1 MIDEKQQP
9 NLESLSVAWSER
21 VKSIRQMAKKSGS
34 AGAAASFEKPALQE
48 PAAAAMADEALFS
61 GAVYQ
66 DYAVQDMFVGN
77 SDFYQTM
84 QSELPAVPMSPP
96 RPRSL
101 PSSDRK
107 HSTLVPKVLAGCLI
121 VTTLAV
127 LLYVVAL
134 NGAAFLRPAARP
146 DVRADVQQAAVES
159 PVEVVRATAVEPP
172 REEIELTLSPEQ
184 PISLNSARAY
194 YSEADYAQAYVVYK
208 RLAQNLPE
216 HADADT
222 MRDFLRLNMALCLK
236 QSGRDELSSGVLK
249 SVAQSGSPVV
259 RVLANYHLCL
269 FERSQRQFLA
279 MRNRAYQAIGL
290 LDIMNFDAKWSQEL
304 RQNCYFL
311 AGEAVTREALSLS
324 DADGGLPE
332 RLWPDFDRWD
342 LPFGDMDEE
351 SLTAVLNAGML
362 QLNKALLG
370 PKIQEDRREDT
381 SYWTVNCNKASIG
394 ELVSRF
400 SANSGYDV
408 RWGMD
413 SNKASLREG
422 SVSLYLTAVH
432 DRQFMTIATGCA
444 GLLALF
450 DDQRGV
456 MIENPAEYSS
466 VSEQARLLA
475 TEAVGCWQT
484 YLFSMP
490 EGRYHANAYFA
501 TGLLKAR
508 QGLIGESIAAYKM
521 IPGSYSDSPL
531 GPGALVSS
539 AKLKITLHDYPG
551 AYADLKEAI
560 EQYPGHDDIEETY
573 LTLAD
578 VAERT
583 RRDEEATKLYC
594 KVYYLNSSRQSQAA
608 AALSAGKILYQ
619 GGQYADAELW
629 LGRYLDL
636 ANDKN
641 DQHLHQGCLYLGKT
655 WLAMG
660 NCPAACEAL
669 RAALS
674 GKLSQADYVETVT
687 ALVQGYM
694 DQNRFGEAFGV
705 LSEATARQL
714 SQADT
719 VHLLLLQSKAL
730 RGMGLT
736 ENAAA
741 LLTEREG
748 YILDDSLKGQIGY
761 ALSDCYIE
769 LGQYDLAYKKLA
781 AILEGSESG
790 EEAHQFALKLAQV
803 CLTLGLDDQAL
814 SVGSELLDLKPSVL
828 IEQQA
833 LEVLAAVYRKQQ
845 NYDRA
850 ALVLMGHWK

>member
-21 VKSIRQMAKKSGS
+21 VKSIRQMAQKGVPGS
-34 AGAAASFEKPALQE
+34 AAAVATAPLPDHA
-48 PAAAAMADEALFS
+48 PAAAADGELFS
-61 GAVYQ
+61 GPVYQ
-66 DYAVQDMFVGN
+66 DFSVQDVFVGD
-77 SDFYQTM
+77 SDFYRTM
-84 QSELPAVPMSPP
+84 QNDRSEVPVTVP
-96 RPRSL
+96 RSSSL

-121 VTTLAV
+121 ITTLTV
-127 LLYVVAL
+127 LLYVVVL
-134 NGAAFLRPAARP
+134 SGGAFLRPSARP
-146 DVRADVQQAAVES
+146 DVRADVQQAVIE
-159 PVEVVRATAVEPP
+159 PPKEVVLTAAVEPLP
-172 REEIELTLSPEQ
+172 EEIDQALSLNQ
-184 PISLNSARAY
+184 PISLKSARAY
-194 YSEADYAQAYVVYK
+194 YEEADYAQAYVVYK
-208 RLAQNLPE
+208 RLVQNLPE
-216 HADADT
+216 DADADP

-236 QSGRDELSSGVLK
+236 KSGRDELSSGMLK
-249 SVAQSGSPVV
+249 SVAQGGSPVT

-279 MRNRAYQAIGL
+279 MRSRAYQAIGL

-324 DADGGLPE
+324 DADRGLPG

-342 LPFGDMDEE
+342 LPFADLDEE
-351 SLTAVLNAGML
+351 SLAPVLNAGSM

-370 PKIQEDRREDT
+370 PKIQEDRRDDA

-413 SNKASLREG
+413 SNKASLRERP
-422 SVSLYLTAVH
+422 VSLYLTAVH
-432 DRQFMTIATGCA
+432 DRQFMTVATGSV

-450 DDQRGV
+450 DDRRSV

-466 VSEQARLLA
+466 VSEQARLLGA
-475 TEAVGCWQT
+475 EAVACWQT

-501 TGLLKAR
+501 TGLLKAQ
-508 QGLIGESIAAYKM
+508 QGLFGESIAAYKM
-521 IPGSYSDSPL
+521 IPGSFSNSPL
-531 GPGALVSS
+531 GPRALVSS
-539 AKLKITLHDYPG
+539 AKLKIALHDYPG

-573 LTLAD
+573 LTLAN
-578 VAERT
+578 VAGQT

-594 KVYYLNSSRQSQAA
+594 KVYYLNSSRQSQSE

-619 GGQYADAELW
+619 GGHYADAELW
-629 LGRYLDL
+629 LSRYLDL
-636 ANDKN
+636 VEDKN
-641 DQHLHQGCLYLGKT
+641 DENLHQGCLYLGKS
-655 WLAMG
+655 WLALG
-660 NCPAACEAL
+660 NYPSACEAL

-674 GKLSQADYVETVT
+674 GKLSQKDYVETVT
-687 ALVQGYM
+687 ALVEGYM
-694 DQNRFGEAFGV
+694 EQNRFGEAFGV

-748 YILDDSLKGQIGY
+748 YILDDSLKGKIGY

-769 LGQYDLAYKKLA
+769 LGQYDQAYKKLA

-790 EEAHQFALKLAQV
+790 PEAHKIALKLAQV
-803 CLTLGLDDQAL
+803 CLSLGLDDQAL
-814 SVGSELLDLKPSVL
+814 RVGSELLSLKPSMLV
-828 IEQQA
+828 EQQA
-833 LEVLAAVYRKQQ
+833 LEVLAEVYRKQE